1 MSILK
6 SSSFLVIKYWII
18 KCRII
23 HNLYHREKGS
33 KIDIKGMV
41 VSTLKRLRLVLTCT
55 SVVSVESLESLD
67 WSQHVSLVLDHKSKC
82 QDTLRPSGLVF
93 CECYIIF

>member
-33 KIDIKGMV
+33 KIDTIGMV
-41 VSTLKRLRLVLTCT
+41 VLTQKTEKRLRLVLTCT
-55 SVVSVESLESLD
+55 S
-67 WSQHVSLVLDHKSKC
+67 
-82 QDTLRPSGLVF
+82 GLG
-93 CECYIIF
+93 